1 MTSRRSRRVSAIAE
15 AFSDLLKDITPT
27 EDEFAGALARYDAI
41 KKCLNSGFWVSE
53 VRLVGSFAKHT
64 AVRGQSDVDVFA
76 CLARD
81 EARWGDRTLDS
92 RTFLRRV
99 REQLQQRYPTT
110 DIRSERQAVSLCFTK
125 GVNRFDVVPAVFA
138 RMMKGGAVFG
148 IPDGTGDWLLTAPH
162 VQTRQLKAAGE
173 RSGGKLPRVIQ
184 LVKWWTRV
192 RARAVPLNS
201 FHLEMVLA
209 GKEVGVGAGS
219 YAALTAQAFR
229 ILARRQGRA
238 LTDPSRISH
247 HIPAVTSET
256 QKRFLTTQLRQA
268 AEWADEAVMAEDEGD
283 VEGAF
288 WYWNKV
294 FNGRFV

>member
-1 MTSRRSRRVSAIAE
+1 MTNRRTRRVSEIAN
-15 AFSDLLKDITPT
+15 AFSDLLEDITPT
-27 EDEFAGALARYDAI
+27 DDEFAGALARYDAI

-53 VRLVGSFAKHT
+53 VRLVGSFAKRT

-99 REQLQQRYPTT
+99 REQLEQRYPTT
-110 DIRSERQAVSLCFTK
+110 DIRSARQAVSLCFTK

-138 RMMKGGAVFG
+138 GMMEGGAAFG

-162 VQTRQLKAAGE
+162 VQTRQLREAAK

-192 RARAVPLNS
+192 RARVVPLNS

-209 GKEVGVGAGS
+209 GKELGVGAGS

-229 ILARRQGRA
+229 VLARRKGRA
-238 LTDPSRISH
+238 LTDPSGISRL
-247 HIPAVTSET
+247 IPAVSSDA
-256 QKRFLTTQLRQA
+256 QKDSLTTQLLQA
-268 AEWADEAVMAEDEGD
+268 AEWADQAVMAEDEGD
-283 VEGAF
+283 VESAF
-288 WYWNKV
+288 LYWNKV